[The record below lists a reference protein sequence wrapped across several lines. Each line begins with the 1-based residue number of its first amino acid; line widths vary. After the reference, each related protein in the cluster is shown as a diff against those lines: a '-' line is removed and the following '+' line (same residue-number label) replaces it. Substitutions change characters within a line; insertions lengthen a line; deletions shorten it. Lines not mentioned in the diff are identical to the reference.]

1 MDLSLQIEKSEYL
14 QPLFQQIKIHP
25 QSMYNDGFSLHS
37 KESEDRTQ
45 EISKVDIL
53 LSKLQENNSVIRIN
67 PIPRSLAFE
76 ASSNFIPHLLDIK
89 SLKFITIPD
98 RLHAF
103 HIECC
108 TNTIMY
114 YTRER
119 LIHLK
124 DKNIFADTLVDLDA
138 FPLSRLDQVYFVFEY
153 TCPRDTL
160 VDIPEMKIIYK
171 EKQDLRV
178 WSYSSFEIEDD
189 WHLDMFRR
197 VIKENICLDNHNNPI
212 SVPDGFRGLIK
223 FKIIKT
229 IHMQSNKSNA
239 FDGHIRG
246 TIGDAAI
253 NYISN

>member
-1 MDLSLQIEKSEYL
+1 MELSLQIEKSEYL
-14 QPLFQQIKIHP
+14 QPLFQEIKINP

-53 LSKLQENNSVIRIN
+53 LSKLQENNSIIRIN
-67 PIPRSLAFE
+67 PVPRSLVFE
-76 ASSNFIPHLLDIK
+76 PSSNFIPHLLDIK

-98 RLHAF
+98 NLYSF

-108 TNTIMY
+108 TNTIIY
-114 YTRER
+114 YNRDR
-119 LIHLK
+119 LLQLK

-138 FPLSRLDQVYFVFEY
+138 FPLSRLDQVYFVLEY
-153 TCPRDTL
+153 TCPRGTIAI
-160 VDIPEMKIIYK
+160 IPEMKIIYK
-171 EKQDLRV
+171 ERQDLRI
-178 WSYSSFEIEDD
+178 WSHSSFHIEDD

-197 VIKENICLDNHNNPI
+197 IIKENICLDNHNNPI
-212 SVPDGFRGLIK
+212 SVPDGFRGSVK

-229 IHMQSNKSNA
+229 IHMQSNKSNT

-246 TIGDAAI
+246 VIGDVSI
-253 NYISN
+253 EYISN